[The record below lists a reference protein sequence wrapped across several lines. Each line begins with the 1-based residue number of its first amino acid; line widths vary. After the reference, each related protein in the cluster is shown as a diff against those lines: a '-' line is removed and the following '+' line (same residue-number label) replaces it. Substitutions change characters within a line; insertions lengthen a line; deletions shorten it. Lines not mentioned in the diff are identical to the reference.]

1 MVILELVRVSA
12 GAFFLID
19 EISAFFSGRVFVE
32 QAAKIK
38 VSKAKSGVVRFIQF
52 SSCAVVT
59 VGAANKKGAISA
71 SKALSS

>member
-1 MVILELVRVSA
+1 
-12 GAFFLID
+12 
-19 EISAFFSGRVFVE
+19 
-32 QAAKIK
+32 
-38 VSKAKSGVVRFIQF
+38 VVRFIQF